1 MNNETIEYILQ
12 GSFIIDKPKTEEV
25 TNKTKFIGYDYMI
38 KFNTPYE
45 DNNTYPITLYQ
56 FLENLCDDLNFE
68 LDNNE
73 IVNGEY
79 LVKGNPF
86 TNNETNR
93 FVLGQI
99 CQLCAGFAQI
109 TPDNK
114 LKIKNLVQNEN
125 LDTLDGNIYNSFS
138 KNKKYGKINSVT
150 LNLSDIQGEFTNLK
164 DQESIDENGLTEVV
178 ISDNYFLN
186 SAIERQNVIGE
197 IFNTLNGLEYL
208 PFEMEYYGFPYLELG
223 DGVEALDN
231 EDNPYLTYIL
241 NYTFKYDGSY
251 SGKLKT
257 ESAGD
262 VEQKY
267 NATDTTKN
275 KLRKVERSV
284 DKINGT
290 ISDII
295 EVQDEYEGRMV
306 EVEQDISGLRQEVDS
321 VVSFERNV
329 NGRNQIMLE
338 NTADVVDSILKIQIK
353 GNMNY
358 VYPSGTTYPSN
369 TLYPIGQYATIVI
382 DKQEKGNISNEAYK
396 FKIVLLEPLRYMN
409 SSVFDEI
416 LFKDKKCQVIRRVGL
431 DNNGNYYEFN
441 TEQITEVG
449 DVNIPSFDGN
459 TYIYVLEHNGLNYD
473 VDYLVKNAYLDT
485 FATRGEVHTKIEQ
498 TAKSITSSVNRK
510 LEGYSTTS
518 EMNTAINQTAESIT
532 HVVNQKVDET
542 EFGTLV
548 EQNAESVKLAWNQ
561 FSQFLQMEIL
571 NGNASLVV
579 RDNNNNLLMSIDK
592 NGQHYYTKKNN
603 VDTNIADTVLVDI
616 TKNNDTKKSLMF
628 VLDNISMNGRGIMA
642 WGYRANNQ
650 IYPVLY
656 IGNFGNEEFGLHVIE
671 DLILKG
677 CAINFGNSNTINS
690 TDSSNIYVKPNTGFY
705 VIDSQNNTLF
715 RVNRNSGKL
724 EINNSSIESDGN
736 NISTKVNGSFKI
748 LDAQNNTWMVQI
760 FNEYGEYGFSV
771 KADNFAIMNTN
782 GNTSHIS
789 FYDNQAGGKTLNLFN
804 NTLIS
809 DKVYADNLAI
819 MDNCSHISVTSAGS
833 GDLTATDKTTGVI
846 LHINADWQSD
856 ARLKENFETSD
867 IDSLEMINKIQHYS
881 FDWKEDKRHEKIGYI
896 AQELEKIDKDL
907 VKKHALEDEDGNVI
921 DYDWAI
927 NERYIIVNLTNAIQ
941 QQQEQIDYLY
951 EQLKIEKKKTK
962 RKKAKVKF
970 DYGEK
975 IKVQVYS
982 KLSEVKEKFE
992 RRRIKAKGKN
1002 KF

>member
-1 MNNETIEYILQ
+1 
-12 GSFIIDKPKTEEV
+12 
-25 TNKTKFIGYDYMI
+25 MI
-38 KFNTPYE
+38 KFNTSYE

-56 FLENLCDDLNFE
+56 FLKNLCDDLNFE

-73 IVNGEY
+73 IVNGDY

-231 EDNPYLTYIL
+231 EDNSYLTYIL

-267 NATDTTKN
+267 NSTDTTKN
-275 KLRKVERSV
+275 KLRNVERKV

-290 ISDII
+290 IVDIV
-295 EVQDEYEGRMV
+295 ETQDEYEERMV
-306 EVEQDISGLRQEVDS
+306 QVEQDVSGVRQEVENI
-321 VVSFERNV
+321 VSFDREIT
-329 NGRNQIMLE
+329 GRDQILLE
-338 NTADVVDSILKIQIK
+338 DTADINDSILKIQIK

-358 VYPSGTTYPSN
+358 VYPSSETYPSS
-369 TLYPIGQYATIVI
+369 TLYPVGQYATVVI
-382 DKQEKGNISNEAYK
+382 DKQEKGNMSEEAKK
-396 FKIVLLEPLRYMN
+396 FKIILLEPLRYMN
-409 SSVFDEI
+409 SQVFDEI
-416 LFKDKKCQVIRRVGL
+416 LFEDKTCKVIRRVGL
-431 DNNGNYYEFN
+431 NSNANYYELSE
-441 TEQITEVG
+441 EQITEVG
-449 DVNIPSFDGN
+449 DISIPSFDGN
-459 TYIYVLEHNGLNYD
+459 TYIYVLEHNGLEYN
-473 VDYLVKNAYLDT
+473 VHYLVKNAYLDT
-485 FATRGEVHTKIEQ
+485 FATKVELNTKITQ
-498 TAKSITSSVNRK
+498 TEETIMTEVNRK
-510 LEGYSTTS
+510 VGE
-518 EMNTAINQTAESIT
+518 
-532 HVVNQKVDET
+532 D

-548 EQNAESVKLAWNQ
+548 EQNAEAVKIAWNK
-561 FSQFLQMEIL
+561 FSQYLQMEIL

-579 RDNNNNLLMSIDK
+579 RDNNKNLLMSIDK
-592 NGQHYYTKKNN
+592 NGQHYYAKKDN
-603 VDTNIADTVLVDI
+603 VDTNIAETVLTDI
-616 TKNNDTKKSLMF
+616 TQNNDTKKSLMF
-628 VLDNISMNGRGIMA
+628 VLDNVSMNGKGIMA

-677 CAINFGNSNTINS
+677 CAINFGNSNTISS
-690 TDSSNIYVKPNTGFY
+690 TDSANIYIKPKTGFY
-705 VIDSQNNTLF
+705 VIDSNNNMLLKLT
-715 RVNRNSGKL
+715 NSNGQLK
-724 EINNSSIESDGN
+724 IGNSAIESDGN
-736 NISTKVNGSFKI
+736 NITVKTNGLLKLF
-748 LDAQNNTWMVQI
+748 DVQNNNWMAQLY
-760 FNEYGEYGFSV
+760 NEYGEYGFSI
-771 KADNFAIMNTN
+771 KADTFAILSTN
-782 GNTSHIS
+782 GQNTHMS
-789 FYDNQAGGKTLNLFN
+789 FFDNQGGSKTLDMGN
-804 NTLIS
+804 NYIIG
-809 DKVYADNLAI
+809 KKIYADNLGN
-819 MDNCSHISVTSAGS
+819 MDNFGWMQITASSSS
-833 GDLTATDKTTGVI
+833 GLLSITDKTTNVG
-846 LHINADWQSD
+846 AYFQSDWTSD

-867 IDSLEMINKIQHYS
+867 VDSLKIINAIKHYS
-881 FDWKEDKRHEKIGYI
+881 FDWKDENKHEKIGYV
-896 AQELEKIDKDL
+896 AQELEKIDPDL
-907 VKKHALEDEDGNVI
+907 VRKHEIKDENGNVI
-921 DYDWAI
+921 DYDWTI
-927 NERYIIVNLTNAIQ
+927 NERYIIANLTNAIQ

-951 EQLKIEKKKTK
+951 EQLKIKKKK
-962 RKKAKVKF
+962 NNKKKEKVKF

-975 IKVQVYS
+975 IKVFIDS
-982 KLSEVKEKFE
+982 KKDEIKRKVKEK
-992 RRRIKAKGKN
+992 RKGIK
-1002 KF
+1002 

>member
-1 MNNETIEYILQ
+1 
-12 GSFIIDKPKTEEV
+12 
-25 TNKTKFIGYDYMI
+25 MI

-56 FLENLCDDLNFE
+56 FLENLCEDLDFE

-73 IVNGEY
+73 IINGDY

-109 TPDNK
+109 TPNNK
-114 LKIKNLVQNEN
+114 LKIKNLVQNEK

-150 LNLSDIQGEFTNLK
+150 LNLSDIQGESTNLK

-223 DGVEALDN
+223 DGLEVLDN

-295 EVQDEYEGRMV
+295 ETQDEYEERIV

-358 VYPSGTTYPSN
+358 VYPSSTTYPSN

-431 DNNGNYYEFN
+431 DNNGNYYELN

-459 TYIYVLEHNGLNYD
+459 TYIYVLEHNGLDYD

-485 FATRGEVHTKIEQ
+485 FATKVELNTQITQTETEIMSEVSRKVGE
-498 TAKSITSSVNRK
+498 
-510 LEGYSTTS
+510 
-518 EMNTAINQTAESIT
+518 
-532 HVVNQKVDET
+532 D
-542 EFGTLV
+542 EFGTLI
-548 EQNAESVKLAWNQ
+548 EQNAEAVKFAWNQ
-561 FSQFLQMEIL
+561 FSQYLQMEIL

-579 RDNNNNLLMSIDK
+579 RDNNKNLLMSIDK
-592 NGQHYYTKKNN
+592 NGQHYYAKKDN
-603 VDTNIADTVLVDI
+603 VDTNIAETVLTDI
-616 TKNNDTKKSLMF
+616 TQNNDTKKSLMF
-628 VLDNISMNGRGIMA
+628 VLDNVSMNGKGIMA
-642 WGYRANNQ
+642 WGYRANNR

-656 IGNFGNEEFGLHVIE
+656 LGNFGNEEFGLHVIE

-677 CAINFGNSNTINS
+677 CAINFGNSNTI
-690 TDSSNIYVKPNTGFY
+690 
-705 VIDSQNNTLF
+705 
-715 RVNRNSGKL
+715 
-724 EINNSSIESDGN
+724 ESDGN
-736 NISTKVNGSFKI
+736 NITVKTNGLFK
-748 LDAQNNTWMVQI
+748 LFDAQNNNWMAQLY
-760 FNEYGEYGFSV
+760 NEYGEYGFSI
-771 KADNFAIMNTN
+771 KADTFAVLSSDGQTN
-782 GNTSHIS
+782 HIS
-789 FYDNQAGGKTLNLFN
+789 FFDNQGGSKTLDMGN
-804 NTLIS
+804 NYIIG
-809 DKVYADNLAI
+809 KKIYADNLGN
-819 MDNCSHISVTSAGS
+819 MDNFGWMQITASSSS
-833 GDLTATDKTTGVI
+833 GLLSITDKTTNVG
-846 LHINADWQSD
+846 AFFQSDWTSD

-867 IDSLEMINKIQHYS
+867 VDSLKIINAIKHYS
-881 FDWKEDKRHEKIGYI
+881 FDWKDENKHEKIGYV
-896 AQELEKIDKDL
+896 AQELEKIDPDL
-907 VKKHALEDEDGNVI
+907 VRKHEIKDENGNVI
-921 DYDWAI
+921 DYDWTI
-927 NERYIIVNLTNAIQ
+927 NERYIIANLTNAIQ

-951 EQLKIEKKKTK
+951 EQLKIKKKK
-962 RKKAKVKF
+962 NNKKKEKVKF

-975 IKVQVYS
+975 IKVFIDS
-982 KLSEVKEKFE
+982 KKDEIKRKVKEK
-992 RRRIKAKGKN
+992 RKGIK
-1002 KF
+1002 

>member
-1 MNNETIEYILQ
+1 
-12 GSFIIDKPKTEEV
+12 
-25 TNKTKFIGYDYMI
+25 MI

-56 FLENLCDDLNFE
+56 FLENLCDDLGFE

-73 IVNGEY
+73 IVNGNY

-109 TPDNK
+109 TPNDK

-150 LNLSDIQGEFTNLK
+150 LDLSDIQGESTNLK

-186 SAIERQNVIGE
+186 SAIERQNVIGD

-223 DGVEALDN
+223 DGVETLDN

-241 NYTFKYDGSY
+241 NHTFKYDGSY

-262 VEQKY
+262 VEQRY

-295 EVQDEYEGRMV
+295 EVQDEYEDRMV

-358 VYPSGTTYPSN
+358 VYPSSTTYPSN

-396 FKIVLLEPLRYMN
+396 FKIVLLEPIRYMN

-416 LFKDKKCQVIRRVGL
+416 LFEDKKCQVIRRVGL
-431 DNNGNYYEFN
+431 DNNGNYYELSS
-441 TEQITEVG
+441 EQITEVG

-459 TYIYVLEHNGLNYD
+459 TYIYVLEHNGLDYD

-485 FATRGEVHTKIEQ
+485 FATKVELNTQITQTETEIMSEVSRKVGE
-498 TAKSITSSVNRK
+498 
-510 LEGYSTTS
+510 
-518 EMNTAINQTAESIT
+518 
-532 HVVNQKVDET
+532 D
-542 EFGTLV
+542 EFGTLI
-548 EQNAESVKLAWNQ
+548 EQNAEAVKFAWNQ
-561 FSQFLQMEIL
+561 FSQYLQMEIL
-571 NGNASLVV
+571 NGKASLVI
-579 RDNNNNLLMSIDK
+579 RDTNGNLLMSLDQ
-592 NGQHYYTKKNN
+592 NGQHYYTKKDN
-603 VDTNIADTVLVDI
+603 VDTNIAETILTDI
-616 TKNNDTKKSLMF
+616 TQNNDTKKSLMF
-628 VLDNISMNGRGIMA
+628 VLDNISMNGKGIMA
-642 WGYRANNQ
+642 WGYKANNQ

-690 TDSSNIYVKPNTGFY
+690 TDSANIYVKPNTGFY
-705 VIDSQNNTLF
+705 VINSNNKMLLKLT
-715 RVNRNSGKL
+715 NSDGQ
-724 EINNSSIESDGN
+724 INMGNSSIISDGN
-736 NISTKVNGSFKI
+736 NVSIKTNGLFKI
-748 LDAQNNTWMVQI
+748 LSSNNNWIAQV
-760 FNEYGEYGFSV
+760 FEDSGDYGFSC
-771 KADNFAIMNTN
+771 KADAFAIL
-782 GNTSHIS
+782 NTSGNSTYIS
-789 FYDNQAGGKTLNLFN
+789 FYDNQAGTKTLNLFG
-804 NTLIS
+804 NTLVADSVNATSMYVTSI
-809 DKVYADNLAI
+809 YADNLPTI
-819 MDNCSHISVTSAGS
+819 DNINWINVSASSSSGLLTVSDKSSNISAFFQASWTSDG
-833 GDLTATDKTTGVI
+833 
-846 LHINADWQSD
+846 
-856 ARLKENFETSD
+856 RLKENFETSD
-867 IDSLEMINKIQHYS
+867 VDSLKLINAIKHYS
-881 FDWKEDKRHEKIGYI
+881 FDWKGEDKHEKIGYI
-896 AQELEKIDKDL
+896 AQDLEKIDKDF
-907 VKKHALEDEDGNVI
+907 VIKHEIKDENGNVV
-921 DYDWAI
+921 DYDWTI
-927 NERYIIVNLTNAIQ
+927 NERYIIANLTNAIQ

-962 RKKAKVKF
+962 KKKERVKFNYGEKAKVC
-970 DYGEK
+970 
-975 IKVQVYS
+975 INS
-982 KLSEVKEKFE
+982 KLNEIKKKFE
-992 RRRIKAKGKN
+992 NLKKGELKKDKD

>member
-241 NYTFKYDGSY
+241 NHTFKYDGSY

-295 EVQDEYEGRMV
+295 EVQDEYEDRMV

-329 NGRNQIMLE
+329 NGRNQIILE

-358 VYPSGTTYPSN
+358 VYPSSTTYPSN

-396 FKIVLLEPLRYMN
+396 FKIVLLQPIRYMN

-416 LFKDKKCQVIRRVGL
+416 LFEDKKCQVIRRVGL
-431 DNNGNYYEFN
+431 DNNGNYYELSS
-441 TEQITEVG
+441 EQITEVG

-459 TYIYVLEHNGLNYD
+459 TYIYVLEHNGLDYD

-485 FATRGEVHTKIEQ
+485 FATKVELNTQITQTETEIMSEVSRKVGE
-498 TAKSITSSVNRK
+498 
-510 LEGYSTTS
+510 
-518 EMNTAINQTAESIT
+518 
-532 HVVNQKVDET
+532 D
-542 EFGTLV
+542 EFGTLI
-548 EQNAESVKLAWNQ
+548 EQNAEAVKFAWNQ
-561 FSQFLQMEIL
+561 FSQYLQMEIL
-571 NGNASLVV
+571 NGKASLVI
-579 RDNNNNLLMSIDK
+579 RDTNGNLLMSLDQD
-592 NGQHYYTKKNN
+592 GQHYYTKKDN
-603 VDTNIADTVLVDI
+603 VDTNIAETVLTDI
-616 TKNNDTKKSLMF
+616 TQNNDTKKSLMF
-628 VLDNISMNGRGIMA
+628 VLDNISMNGKGIMA
-642 WGYRANNQ
+642 WGYKANNQ

-656 IGNFGNEEFGLHVIE
+656 IGNFGSEEFGLHVIE
-671 DLILKG
+671 DLILG
-677 CAINFGNSNTINS
+677 GAINFGNSNIIS
-690 TDSSNIYVKPNTGFY
+690 TDLAKIYIKTYNGFVVK
-705 VIDSQNNTLF
+705 
-715 RVNRNSGKL
+715 NRNDNILFKVTDSDGQ
-724 EINNSSIESDGN
+724 INMGNSSIISDGN
-736 NISTKVNGSFKI
+736 NVSIKTNGLFKI
-748 LDAQNNTWMVQI
+748 LSSNNNWITQV
-760 FNEYGEYGFSV
+760 FEDSGDYGFSC
-771 KADNFAIMNTN
+771 KADAFAIL
-782 GNTSHIS
+782 NTSGNSTYIS
-789 FYDNQAGGKTLNLFN
+789 FYDNQAGTKTLNLFG
-804 NTLIS
+804 NTLVADSVNATSMYVTSI
-809 DKVYADNLAI
+809 YADNLPTI
-819 MDNCSHISVTSAGS
+819 DNISWISTTASSSGGTLSVT
-833 GDLTATDKTTGVI
+833 DKNTNVTMYVRS
-846 LHINADWQSD
+846 DWTSD
-856 ARLKENFETSD
+856 ARLKENFEISD
-867 IDSLEMINKIQHYS
+867 VDSLKLINAIKHYS
-881 FDWKEDKRHEKIGYI
+881 FDWKGEDKHEKIGYI
-896 AQELEKIDKDL
+896 AQELEKIDKDF
-907 VKKHALEDEDGNVI
+907 VIKHEIKDENENVI
-921 DYDWAI
+921 DYDWTI
-927 NERYIIVNLTNAIQ
+927 NERYIIANLTNAIQ

-951 EQLKIEKKKTK
+951 EQLKIEKKKN
-962 RKKAKVKF
+962 KKKKEKIKF

-975 IKVQVYS
+975 VKVHINSKINEIK
-982 KLSEVKEKFE
+982 KKFE
-992 RRRIKAKGKN
+992 DLKKGE
-1002 KF
+1002 

>member
-1 MNNETIEYILQ
+1 
-12 GSFIIDKPKTEEV
+12 
-25 TNKTKFIGYDYMI
+25 MI

-56 FLENLCDDLNFE
+56 FLENLCDDLGFE

-73 IVNGEY
+73 IVNGNY

-109 TPDNK
+109 TPNDK

-150 LNLSDIQGEFTNLK
+150 LDLSDIQGESTNLK

-186 SAIERQNVIGE
+186 SAIERQNVIGD
-197 IFNTLNGLEYL
+197 IFDTLNGLEYL

-241 NYTFKYDGSY
+241 NHTFKYDGSY

-295 EVQDEYEGRMV
+295 ESQDEYEERIV

-358 VYPSGTTYPSN
+358 VYPSSTTYPSN

-396 FKIVLLEPLRYMN
+396 FKIVLLEPIRYMN

-416 LFKDKKCQVIRRVGL
+416 LFEDKKCQVIRRVGL
-431 DNNGNYYEFN
+431 DNNGNYYELSS
-441 TEQITEVG
+441 EQITEVG

-459 TYIYVLEHNGLNYD
+459 TYIYVLEHNGLDYD

-485 FATRGEVHTKIEQ
+485 FATKVELNTQITQTETEIMSEVSRKVGE
-498 TAKSITSSVNRK
+498 
-510 LEGYSTTS
+510 
-518 EMNTAINQTAESIT
+518 
-532 HVVNQKVDET
+532 D
-542 EFGTLV
+542 EFGTLI
-548 EQNAESVKLAWNQ
+548 EQNAEAVKFAWNQ
-561 FSQFLQMEIL
+561 FSQYLQMEIL
-571 NGNASLVV
+571 NGKASLVI
-579 RDNNNNLLMSIDK
+579 RDTNGNLLMSLDQ
-592 NGQHYYTKKNN
+592 NGQHYYTKKDN
-603 VDTNIADTVLVDI
+603 VDTNIAETVLTDI
-616 TKNNDTKKSLMF
+616 TQNNDTKKSLMF
-628 VLDNISMNGRGIMA
+628 VLDNISMNGKGIMA
-642 WGYRANNQ
+642 WGYKANNQ

-656 IGNFGNEEFGLHVIE
+656 IGNFGSEEFGLHVIE
-671 DLILKG
+671 DLILG
-677 CAINFGNSNTINS
+677 GAINFGNSNIIS
-690 TDSSNIYVKPNTGFY
+690 TDLARIYIKTYNGFVVK
-705 VIDSQNNTLF
+705 
-715 RVNRNSGKL
+715 NRNDNILFKVTDSDGQ
-724 EINNSSIESDGN
+724 INMGNSSIVSDGN
-736 NISTKVNGSFKI
+736 NVSIKTNGLFKI
-748 LDAQNNTWMVQI
+748 LSSNNNWIAQV
-760 FNEYGEYGFSV
+760 FEDSGDYGFSC
-771 KADNFAIMNTN
+771 KADEFAIL
-782 GNTSHIS
+782 NTSGNSTYIS
-789 FYDNQAGGKTLNLFN
+789 FYDNQVGTKTLNLFG
-804 NTLIS
+804 NTLVADSVNATSMYVTSI
-809 DKVYADNLAI
+809 YADNLPTI
-819 MDNCSHISVTSAGS
+819 DNTSWMSTTASASGGTFSVT
-833 GDLTATDKTTGVI
+833 DKNTNVTMYVRS
-846 LHINADWQSD
+846 DWTSD
-856 ARLKENFETSD
+856 ARLKENFEVSD
-867 IDSLEMINKIQHYS
+867 VDSLKLINAIKHYS
-881 FDWKEDKRHEKIGYI
+881 FDWKGEDKHEKIGYI
-896 AQELEKIDKDL
+896 AQELEKIDPDL
-907 VKKHALEDEDGNVI
+907 VRKHEVKDENGDIV
-921 DYDWAI
+921 DYDWTI
-927 NERYIIVNLTNAIQ
+927 NERYIIANLTNAIQ

-951 EQLKIEKKKTK
+951 EQLKIEKKKN
-962 RKKAKVKF
+962 KKKKEKNKF

-975 IKVQVYS
+975 VKVHINSKINEIK
-982 KLSEVKEKFE
+982 KKFE
-992 RRRIKAKGKN
+992 NLKKGELKKDKN

>member
-1 MNNETIEYILQ
+1 
-12 GSFIIDKPKTEEV
+12 
-25 TNKTKFIGYDYMI
+25 MI

-56 FLENLCDDLNFE
+56 FLENLCDDLGFE

-73 IVNGEY
+73 IVNGNY

-99 CQLCAGFAQI
+99 CQLCGGFAQI
-109 TPDNK
+109 TPNNK

-138 KNKKYGKINSVT
+138 KNKKYGEINSVT
-150 LNLSDIQGEFTNLK
+150 LDLSDIQGESTNLK

-186 SAIERQNVIGE
+186 SAIERQNVIGD

-223 DGVEALDN
+223 DGLEVLDN

-358 VYPSGTTYPSN
+358 VYPSSTTYPSN

-396 FKIVLLEPLRYMN
+396 FKIVLLQPIRYMN
-409 SSVFDEI
+409 SSVYDEI
-416 LFKDKKCQVIRRVGL
+416 LFEDKKCQVIRRVGL
-431 DNNGNYYEFN
+431 DNNGNYYELSS
-441 TEQITEVG
+441 EQITEVG

-459 TYIYVLEHNGLNYD
+459 TYIYVLEHNGLDYD

-485 FATRGEVHTKIEQ
+485 FATKVELNTQITQTETEIMSEVSRKVGE
-498 TAKSITSSVNRK
+498 
-510 LEGYSTTS
+510 
-518 EMNTAINQTAESIT
+518 
-532 HVVNQKVDET
+532 D
-542 EFGTLV
+542 EFGTLI
-548 EQNAESVKLAWNQ
+548 EQNAEAVKFAWNQ
-561 FSQFLQMEIL
+561 FSQYLQMEIL
-571 NGNASLVV
+571 NGKASLVI
-579 RDNNNNLLMSIDK
+579 RDTNGNLLMSLDQ
-592 NGQHYYTKKNN
+592 NGQHYYTKKDN
-603 VDTNIADTVLVDI
+603 VDTNIAETILTDI
-616 TKNNDTKKSLMF
+616 TQNNDTKKSLMF
-628 VLDNISMNGRGIMA
+628 VLDNISMNGKGIMA
-642 WGYRANNQ
+642 WGYKANNQ

-690 TDSSNIYVKPNTGFY
+690 TDSANIYVKPNTGFY
-705 VIDSQNNTLF
+705 VINSNNKMLLKLT
-715 RVNRNSGKL
+715 NSDGQ
-724 EINNSSIESDGN
+724 INMGNSSIISDGN
-736 NISTKVNGSFKI
+736 NVSIKINGLFKI
-748 LDAQNNTWMVQI
+748 LSSNNNWIAQV
-760 FNEYGEYGFSV
+760 FEDSGDYGFSC
-771 KADNFAIMNTN
+771 KADAFAIL
-782 GNTSHIS
+782 NTSGNKTYIS
-789 FYDNQAGGKTLNLFN
+789 FYDNQAGSKTLNLFE
-804 NTLIS
+804 NTLVANSVNATSIYATS
-809 DKVYADNLAI
+809 IYADNLPTI
-819 MDNCSHISVTSAGS
+819 DNINWINVSASSSSGLLTVSDKSSNISAFFQASWTSDG
-833 GDLTATDKTTGVI
+833 
-846 LHINADWQSD
+846 
-856 ARLKENFETSD
+856 RLKENVETSD
-867 IDSLEMINKIQHYS
+867 VDSLKLINAIKHYS
-881 FDWKEDKRHEKIGYI
+881 FDWKGEDKHEKIGYI
-896 AQELEKIDKDL
+896 AQELEKIDEDL
-907 VKKHALEDEDGNVI
+907 VIKHEVKDENEKVV
-921 DYDWAI
+921 DYDWTI
-927 NERYIIVNLTNAIQ
+927 NERYIIANLTNAIQ

-951 EQLKIEKKKTK
+951 EQLKIEKKKN
-962 RKKAKVKF
+962 KKKKEKIKF

-975 IKVQVYS
+975 VKVHINSKINEIK
-982 KLSEVKEKFE
+982 KKFE
-992 RRRIKAKGKN
+992 NLKKGE
-1002 KF
+1002 